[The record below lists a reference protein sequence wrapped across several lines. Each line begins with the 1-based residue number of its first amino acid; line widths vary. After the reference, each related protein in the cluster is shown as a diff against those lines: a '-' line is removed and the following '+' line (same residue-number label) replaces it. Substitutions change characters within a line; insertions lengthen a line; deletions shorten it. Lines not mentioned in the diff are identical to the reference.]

1 MDNAKIVLRLKKTII
16 YVDKILDN
24 FPKKELVLK
33 QGISNSLYEC
43 LEYSYDV
50 YYSNDINI
58 IRTILTKLK
67 MIDFYLKISF
77 DKNII
82 SRKNISNLGIHLR
95 DITNMY
101 YGWLKNYE
109 KSK

>member
-1 MDNAKIVLRLKKTII
+1 MN
-16 YVDKILDN
+16 KILDN
-24 FPKKELVLK
+24 FSKKELVLK
-33 QGISNSLYEC
+33 TRISNSLYDC

-50 YYSNDINI
+50 YYSNDMYKIK
-58 IRTILTKLK
+58 TILTKLK

-101 YGWLKNYE
+101 YGWFKSYE

>member
-1 MDNAKIVLRLKKTII
+1 MDNSKIVLRLKKTII
-16 YVDKILDN
+16 YMDKILDN
-24 FPKKELVLK
+24 FPKNELVLK
-33 QGISNSLYEC
+33 TRISNSLYDC

-50 YYSNDINI
+50 YYSNDMDKIKI
-58 IRTILTKLK
+58 ILTKLK

-101 YGWLKNYE
+101 YGWFKSYE